1 MSHARA
7 VRETKRSRVT
17 LLDTRKGE
25 LARRLSYLLI
35 QLLFVAIC
43 RKIFKLWFL
52 RYKRKVIHRHLCRA
66 LAKKVRSLFKIVS
79 YIYSYPSLK
88 PTPLDAARSICL
100 REVSVCCLRS
110 WRDFNM
116 QLGSLRYYDGDGRH
130 EKLNVKK
137 WICVLSI
144 SIPITTTHL
153 LCQMQANSFWAEF
166 LRTIFKFRKRKK
178 I

>member
-7 VRETKRSRVT
+7 ARETKRSRVT

-66 LAKKVRSLFKIVS
+66 LAKKVRSLLKIVS

-110 WRDFNM
+110 WRDLNHATREFEI
-116 QLGSLRYYDGDGRH
+116 LRRRRPAR
-130 EKLNVKK
+130 KVK
-137 WICVLSI
+137 
-144 SIPITTTHL
+144 
-153 LCQMQANSFWAEF
+153 
-166 LRTIFKFRKRKK
+166 R
-178 I
+178 

>member
-7 VRETKRSRVT
+7 ARETKRSRVT

-88 PTPLDAARSICL
+88 PTPLDATRSICL
-100 REVSVCCLRS
+100 REVSVCFLRS
-110 WRDFNM
+110 WRDFNHATREFEI
-116 QLGSLRYYDGDGRH
+116 LRRRRPAR
-130 EKLNVKK
+130 KVK
-137 WICVLSI
+137 
-144 SIPITTTHL
+144 
-153 LCQMQANSFWAEF
+153 
-166 LRTIFKFRKRKK
+166 R
-178 I
+178 